1 MTQDMCKEV
10 AIFICNNDMVIPLLA
25 MEVFI
30 AAEDVCIESPVHNG
44 LIIDLY
50 VLELFNLPHH
60 ISSLYTIKINL
71 VTLSSF

>member
-1 MTQDMCKEV
+1 MG
-10 AIFICNNDMVIPLLA
+10 
-25 MEVFI
+25 VFI
-30 AAEDVCIESPVHNG
+30 AAEDVSIESPVHNG